1 MKKLSVL
8 SKVYTFAA
16 LRKPMMKITI
26 LQLDT
31 KWNNP
36 DFNISEAER
45 LLATAPKSDLYV
57 LPETWTTGFAPHPEG
72 IAEEEPQSVIWMQ
85 NTARRIGAALCGSIA
100 IHHDGVFRNR
110 CYFCTPDGS
119 SYTYDKHHLFEPA
132 GEHLSYEPGTDR
144 TVVTYKGVRFLL
156 TICFDLRFPEWCRY
170 RGDYDAMLCVANW
183 PEQRIAAW
191 DVLTR
196 ARAIENQCLVVA
208 ANRCGND
215 PANHY
220 SGHSAIIDAW
230 GNVLAADERHTATA
244 ITANFDLEEQQR
256 FRQDFPV
263 LKHL

>member
-1 MKKLSVL
+1 MKKLPVL

-31 KWNNP
+31 KWNSP

-85 NTARRIGAALCGSIA
+85 NTARRMDAALCGSIA

-119 SYTYDKHHLFEPA
+119 SYTYDK
-132 GEHLSYEPGTDR
+132 
-144 TVVTYKGVRFLL
+144 
-156 TICFDLRFPEWCRY
+156 EWCRY

-208 ANRCGND
+208 ANRSGND
-215 PANHY
+215 PSNHY

-244 ITANFDLEEQQR
+244 ITANFDLEEQQM
-256 FRQDFPV
+256 FRQKFPV

>member
-1 MKKLSVL
+1 MPAKQQNRPDQHGWAEATYRKARKKI
-8 SKVYTFAA
+8 FA
-16 LRKPMMKITI
+16 T
-26 LQLDT
+26 
-31 KWNNP
+31 
-36 DFNISEAER
+36 
-45 LLATAPKSDLYV
+45 
-57 LPETWTTGFAPHPEG
+57 
-72 IAEEEPQSVIWMQ
+72 QSVCAI
-85 NTARRIGAALCGSIA
+85 CGRP
-100 IHHDGVFRNR
+100 VN
-110 CYFCTPDGS
+110 
-119 SYTYDKHHLFEPA
+119 
-132 GEHLSYEPGTDR
+132 
-144 TVVTYKGVRFLL
+144 
-156 TICFDLRFPEWCRY
+156 FDLRFPEWCRY

-244 ITANFDLEEQQR
+244 ITANFDLEEQQM
-256 FRQDFPV
+256 FRQKFPV